1 LGKQGS
7 YFWVKQQKTMVI
19 LFDQFNLSENVYELI
34 FSTEQQVDVGRLL
47 IEELKKHHGVLTKT
61 EMSDFANRLHDGMSF
76 TKIVDDGFGEKQ
88 VKSTMS
94 YNKRQFYDRIL
105 TPMKAM
111 GMIDYDLYKK
121 HYKLSSSFTKVAQ
134 KLAALWTQEVK

>member
-1 LGKQGS
+1 
-7 YFWVKQQKTMVI
+7 MVI
-19 LFDQFNLSENVYELI
+19 LFDQFNLPENVYELI

-47 IEELKKHHGVLTKT
+47 IDELKNNNGQLTKA
-61 EMSDFANRLHDGMSF
+61 EMSDFANRLHEGLSF

-88 VKSTMS
+88 ISLTMS

-111 GMIDYDLYKK
+111 GMVDYDLYKK
-121 HYKLSSSFTKVAQ
+121 HYKLTVSFTKVAQ
-134 KLAALWTQEVK
+134 KIAAMWTHEAK